1 MGYPPSLCLAAL
13 LFLNI
18 VTTNGLPATTVQTT
32 NLMGTTTGNRTTTVQ
47 STGLTG
53 PTTGR
58 PTTTVQST
66 GLTSPT
72 TGRPTTTVQSTG
84 LTSTTTGRPTTTV
97 QSTGLTSTTSG
108 SPTSTVQSTVFTG
121 TTTGRPTTT
130 IQTTGLTST
139 TTGRPTTTV
148 QSTGLT
154 STTTGRPT
162 TTVQSTGL
170 TSTTSGSPTSTVQST
185 VFTGTTTGRPTT
197 TVQTTGLTSTT
208 TGRPTT
214 TVQST
219 GLTSPTTGS
228 PTTTV
233 QSTVFTDTT
242 TGRPTTTDQS
252 TVFTACSALNCTARE
267 ECKARSGI
275 YGCACA
281 NNNPRFN
288 AATFDAYNYCNS
300 SSGVLSLSRCEL
312 FEAGFPSDFL
322 HLNDPS
328 CGGDIQDDRV
338 VFTFDNRFRICG
350 TTMKS
355 NATHLIYEN
364 TVRMAEGVYSGSVIS
379 RDSWLDV
386 KFSCVYPLIQSIS
399 MSMSIYSKESV
410 VSKILPGTESAYQ
423 LRLVTYPN
431 SSFITPYSGNI
442 TIEVNQQVFIA
453 VEADGIDSSQ
463 FATVLDSCWATPYND
478 INYPVRWDLIINE
491 CPNEKDGTVEVLQN
505 GIWTA
510 SHFSFR
516 MFTFTNLSNSIFL
529 HCQVHLC
536 PRMSGQ
542 CSQPCNKNDDDD
554 KFRGRRRRSVDFH
567 DKASISMSF

>member
-1 MGYPPSLCLAAL
+1 MDGFLSFEPLSFDGFAL
-13 LFLNI
+13 NVNKDIIAPLWTDI
-18 VTTNGLPATTVQTT
+18 DTHTRGDISYTQATNGTLLKQASDEINRMFPGTRFTASWVFVATWEKMEFEPDTGEVTFQVALVSDIDSDVSFIIMNYGSIPDDPESWMAGYQTE
-32 NLMGTTTGNRTTTVQ
+32 GNKHQYRIQ
-47 STGLTG
+47 APSTSQLSKTSNVGI
-53 PTTGR
+53 PGR
-58 PTTTVQST
+58 WAFRV
-66 GLTSPT
+66 
-72 TGRPTTTVQSTG
+72 
-84 LTSTTTGRPTTTV
+84 
-97 QSTGLTSTTSG
+97 
-108 SPTSTVQSTVFTG
+108 
-121 TTTGRPTTT
+121 
-130 IQTTGLTST
+130 
-139 TTGRPTTTV
+139 
-148 QSTGLT
+148 
-154 STTTGRPT
+154 
-162 TTVQSTGL
+162 
-170 TSTTSGSPTSTVQST
+170 
-185 VFTGTTTGRPTT
+185 
-197 TVQTTGLTSTT
+197 
-208 TGRPTT
+208 
-214 TVQST
+214 
-219 GLTSPTTGS
+219 
-228 PTTTV
+228 
-233 QSTVFTDTT
+233 D
-242 TGRPTTTDQS
+242 
-252 TVFTACSALNCTARE
+252 ACSAVNCTARE

-338 VFTFDNRFRICG
+338 VFTFDNKFRICG
-350 TTMKS
+350 TTMQS
-355 NATHLIYEN
+355 NSTHFIYEN
-364 TVRMAEGVYSGSVIS
+364 TVRVAGGVSSGSVIS
-379 RDSWLDV
+379 RDSWLDM

-399 MSMSIYSKESV
+399 MSMSIHASGSV

-423 LRLVTYPN
+423 LRLVTYSD

-516 MFTFTNLSNSIFL
+516 MFTFTGISNNIFL

-554 KFRGRRRRSVDFH
+554 QFRGRRRRSVDFH